1 MLCPFRACWVL
12 PNDLVIAL
20 GREGPVSYVIDRY
33 VICGKV
39 LVRLA
44 VGSEAIRGQ
53 VSVAVVL
60 RQFGVCSGE
69 IYVASGE
76 LGLPFGGVAGFLH
89 SLLLAAGL
97 R

>member
-1 MLCPFRACWVL
+1 L
-12 PNDLVIAL
+12 D
-20 GREGPVSYVIDRY
+20 
-33 VICGKV
+33 
-39 LVRLA
+39 

>member
-1 MLCPFRACWVL
+1 M
-12 PNDLVIAL
+12 D
-20 GREGPVSYVIDRY
+20 
-33 VICGKV
+33 
-39 LVRLA
+39 

-76 LGLPFGGVAGFLH
+76 FGLPFGGVAGFLH